1 MGCRGLSC
9 FLSWHAC
16 GFTDDVKTGYCIL
29 TIDHHTEPVT
39 TASWAP
45 DGESFVTG
53 SLGRQSQ
60 LCLWNL
66 HGRSVYSW
74 ATNYRIQ
81 DCEISPDGQRL
92 VTISPNQQIFVYNFV
107 TREEEHSI
115 NLKSKMTCISISRDS
130 RYMLINMTDNEI
142 QLVDIETAQIVQRYE
157 GQKQGGFVIRSAF
170 GGADENLVISGSEG
184 KSSIS
189 HQTFQMLI
197 STFSQIPKSIYG
209 KRRMARSS
217 RLSRAT
223 TAGVSMECRG
233 IRQIHAC
240 SLLQAMTEKFECE
253 SSSFF
258 LFSFFFRVIYSVP
271 NLYPERQKDG
281 RKKE

>member
-1 MGCRGLSC
+1 M
-9 FLSWHAC
+9 
-16 GFTDDVKTGYCIL
+16 
-29 TIDHHTEPVT
+29 T

-184 KSSIS
+184 KPSIS
-189 HQTFQMLI
+189 HQPFSHNSFPPFYRFQSLHMAKGEWHAHRGSLGP
-197 STFSQIPKSIYG
+197 Q
-209 KRRMARSS
+209 RRVCQRSVMES
-217 RLSRAT
+217 GR
-223 TAGVSMECRG
+223 SMHVRFCR
-233 IRQIHAC
+233 R
-240 SLLQAMTEKFECE
+240 
-253 SSSFF
+253 
-258 LFSFFFRVIYSVP
+258 
-271 NLYPERQKDG
+271 
-281 RKKE
+281 